1 MSMLGQAA
9 LAMWWDVSKDM
20 REEWEH
26 WHSHEH
32 FPERLSIPGFLR
44 ASRWRDA
51 AGGEGFFV
59 MYELDNHAVLASAPY
74 VARLNAPTPWSTRMM
89 PQHRNMVRTQCQV
102 LHSQGVVTA
111 GHVMTLRCAP
121 ADGKEEALQRHIIEL
136 AASVSQSPGVI
147 GLHLLRHQAPR
158 MDMTTEQK
166 IRGNTDRAADWI
178 IVVSGYALEALRRLV
193 NDELSV
199 TRLGDMGGVLET
211 PWQYFSLAATAIPP
225 DVG

>member
-1 MSMLGQAA
+1 MLGQAA

-20 REEWEH
+20 RVEWEH

-51 AGGEGFFV
+51 ASGEGFFV

-102 LHSQGVVTA
+102 LYSQGAVAA
-111 GHVMTLRCAP
+111 GHVMTLRCSP
-121 ADGKEEALQRHIIEL
+121 ADGQEEALQRHITGL
-136 AASVSQSPGVI
+136 AASVSQSPGVM
-147 GLHLLRHQAPR
+147 GLHLLRHQAPD

-166 IRGNTDRAADWI
+166 IRGNSDRAADWI
-178 IVVSGYALEALRRLV
+178 IVVSGYDLEALRRLA
-193 NDELSV
+193 NGELFV
-199 TRLGDMGGVLET
+199 TRLSDMGGVLET
-211 PWQYFSLAATAIPP
+211 QWQYFSLAATAIPP